1 MELQTYDPKALLQAI
16 ATKDVKAIRH
26 AFEEFNLVDIAE
38 TLNEAILEEETTL
51 ITDLIFVFKTVPPSY
66 TAEVFSYLDDDLK
79 EKLIAL
85 LTGEQIS
92 SILENL
98 FSDDIVDFLEEMPSN
113 LMKKILQSATKETRS
128 EINHLLDY
136 KANSAG
142 SIMTT
147 EFVELKARDTVKGA
161 MEKIRK
167 QGKEAETISYLFV
180 VDAQRILVGTLR
192 LRDLIFAEEGATVGD
207 IMETDFVSIYTHDDQ
222 EEVAKKFK
230 RYDLNALPVTTQDDR
245 LVGIITADDIIDV
258 IDQEA
263 TEDIQIMAAV
273 APLGDEY
280 MKTSVLSLAKKR
292 VVWLFVL
299 MFSATFTGLIIGS
312 YENLMQHLPVLA
324 MFIPMLMDT
333 GGNAG
338 GQTSTLV
345 IRGLALGEIE
355 ITDYWQVLRK
365 EIGVAL
371 IAGGALGL
379 FDFVWI
385 LVQNELG
392 LISVGSNATPP
403 YLIAGM
409 VAITLFVTVFLAKSV
424 GSTLPILAK
433 RLKLD
438 PALMAGPLMTTI
450 VDALS
455 LMLYFFIAT
464 QIFHLV

>member
-1 MELQTYDPKALLQAI
+1 
-16 ATKDVKAIRH
+16 
-26 AFEEFNLVDIAE
+26 
-38 TLNEAILEEETTL
+38 
-51 ITDLIFVFKTVPPSY
+51 
-66 TAEVFSYLDDDLK
+66 
-79 EKLIAL
+79 
-85 LTGEQIS
+85 
-92 SILENL
+92 
-98 FSDDIVDFLEEMPSN
+98 
-113 LMKKILQSATKETRS
+113 
-128 EINHLLDY
+128 
-136 KANSAG
+136 
-142 SIMTT
+142 
-147 EFVELKARDTVKGA
+147 
-161 MEKIRK
+161 
-167 QGKEAETISYLFV
+167 
-180 VDAQRILVGTLR
+180 
-192 LRDLIFAEEGATVGD
+192 
-207 IMETDFVSIYTHDDQ
+207 
-222 EEVAKKFK
+222 
-230 RYDLNALPVTTQDDR
+230 
-245 LVGIITADDIIDV
+245 
-258 IDQEA
+258 
-263 TEDIQIMAAV
+263 
-273 APLGDEY
+273 
-280 MKTSVLSLAKKR
+280 
-292 VVWLFVL
+292 
-299 MFSATFTGLIIGS
+299 
-312 YENLMQHLPVLA
+312 MQHLPVLA

-409 VAITLFVTVFLAKSV
+409 VAITLFGTVFLAKSV